1 MQRGQQWGGWSCP
14 TRNEDNR
21 RDWLEWEQ
29 NRNPEIIVE
38 IVILKSPGKKC
49 TEVDKQMWRW
59 DRSHLGVA
67 VQESSAWIRFER
79 MGDGEG
85 KETPQRTKEVRW
97 AQSPG
102 HCLYLGMLYTTD
114 WMCVSPKVHLW
125 KLGVK
130 VLGHRALRSGQDTI
144 VELLSVAS
152 ST

>member
-1 MQRGQQWGGWSCP
+1 MLRGQQQGGWSCS

-21 RDWLEWEQ
+21 RDWLGWEQ
-29 NRNPEIIVE
+29 NRQPEIIVE
-38 IVILKSPGKKC
+38 IVILKSPGQKVHRGRQANV
-49 TEVDKQMWRW
+49 EVR
-59 DRSHLGVA
+59 RNHLGVA

-102 HCLYLGMLYTTD
+102 HCLYLGMLCTTD
-114 WMCVSPKVHLW
+114 WMCVNPRIHLW

-144 VELLSVAS
+144 VEPLSVAS